1 MPEMP
6 GVRLVDPRPIS
17 LRARDFTHLA
27 LAGLVRTLC
36 DPEAPHAAV
45 VNAAR
50 EMLDRGYGR
59 AVEMKR
65 TLSMGAFDGYSDADL
80 DELIA
85 RLRSLENP
93 AAVIDGTASQ
103 SPSAPQRSE
112 LGRADGAQT
121 GSSPQAPPS
130 RPSKRWQRGKLTAL
144 PPGSAKINLR
154 LDIVPGMVWATP
166 PATASRV
173 RVTSGRQPHDRARRP
188 LRAGLLVGG
197 YLNPASLALHATP
210 ALASKGRLIR

>member
-1 MPEMP
+1 MP
-6 GVRLVDPRPIS
+6 GVQLVDPRPIA
-17 LRARDFTHLA
+17 LRARDYTHLA

-36 DPEAPHAAV
+36 DPEAPYPAV

-85 RLRSLENP
+85 RLQSLENP
-93 AAVIDGTASQ
+93 APVIDGTVSQ
-103 SPSAPQRSE
+103 PPPQPPD

-121 GSSPQAPPS
+121 SSSQQAS
-130 RPSKRWQRGKLTAL
+130 H
-144 PPGSAKINLR
+144 PGSTR
-154 LDIVPGMVWATP
+154 D
-166 PATASRV
+166 
-173 RVTSGRQPHDRARRP
+173 GRGED
-188 LRAGLLVGG
+188 
-197 YLNPASLALHATP
+197 
-210 ALASKGRLIR
+210 

>member
-6 GVRLVDPRPIS
+6 GVRLFDPRPIA
-17 LRARDFTHLA
+17 LRARDYTHLA

-65 TLSMGAFDGYSDADL
+65 TVSMGAFDGYSDADL

-85 RLRSLENP
+85 RLQSLENP
-93 AAVIDGTASQ
+93 APVIDETASQ
-103 SPSAPQRSE
+103 LPSAPQPSDP
-112 LGRADGAQT
+112 GRADRAQSS
-121 GSSPQAPPS
+121 SSPLAPLPS
-130 RPSKRWQRGKLTAL
+130 PTR
-144 PPGSAKINLR
+144 
-154 LDIVPGMVWATP
+154 D
-166 PATASRV
+166 
-173 RVTSGRQPHDRARRP
+173 GRRK
-188 LRAGLLVGG
+188 
-197 YLNPASLALHATP
+197 N
-210 ALASKGRLIR
+210 